1 MSKIVFISCVS
12 KKLDKKAKAEDL
24 YISPLFKMNLIYAKS
39 LSPSKI
45 FILSA
50 KYGLLNLEDI
60 ISPYDLTL
68 NTMKITEVKSWA
80 EKVRKQMDGKINFQK
95 DEVIFLAGEKYRK
108 YLIPYLKNISIPMKG
123 LGIGKQLQFL
133 KNKIN
138 HGKTL

>member
-80 EKVRKQMDGKINFQK
+80 EKVRKQ
-95 DEVIFLAGEKYRK
+95 
-108 YLIPYLKNISIPMKG
+108 
-123 LGIGKQLQFL
+123 
-133 KNKIN
+133 
-138 HGKTL
+138 HGT